1 MYYFKIILNVIIII
15 FATISS
21 MPYINNFL
29 IYRKINRN
37 GQMVMAEII
46 EKNVKRFRT
55 PNSNY
60 DEYEYY
66 YKVSYDV
73 DGELYQ
79 QWLSASLSYNYYVGS
94 MIRVYYNKECPEECM
109 VLDETQDRIVPY
121 RFIFSLL
128 CIVICILAIIQDSD
142 S

>member
-1 MYYFKIILNVIIII
+1 
-15 FATISS
+15 
-21 MPYINNFL
+21 
-29 IYRKINRN
+29 
-37 GQMVMAEII
+37 MVMAEII

-55 PNSNY
+55 QNSNY

-66 YKVSYDV
+66 YKMSYDV

>member
-55 PNSNY
+55 QNSNY

-79 QWLSASLSYNYYVGS
+79 QLLSAYLSYNYYVGS

>member
-55 PNSNY
+55 QNSNY

-79 QWLSASLSYNYYVGS
+79 QWLSASLSYNYNN
-94 MIRVYYNKECPEECM
+94 I
-109 VLDETQDRIVPY
+109 
-121 RFIFSLL
+121 
-128 CIVICILAIIQDSD
+128 
-142 S
+142 

>member
-55 PNSNY
+55 QNSNY

-66 YKVSYDV
+66 YKVSY
-73 DGELYQ
+73 
-79 QWLSASLSYNYYVGS
+79 ASLSYNYYVGS

>member
-55 PNSNY
+55 QNSNY

-79 QWLSASLSYNYYVGS
+79 QWLSAFLSYNYYVWS
-94 MIRVYYNKECPEECM
+94 MVRVYYNKECPEECM

>member
-1 MYYFKIILNVIIII
+1 
-15 FATISS
+15 
-21 MPYINNFL
+21 
-29 IYRKINRN
+29 
-37 GQMVMAEII
+37 MVMAEII

-109 VLDETQDRIVPY
+109 VLDETQDGIVPY

>member
-1 MYYFKIILNVIIII
+1 
-15 FATISS
+15 

-55 PNSNY
+55 QNSNY

-79 QWLSASLSYNYYVGS
+79 QWLAASLSYNYYVGS